1 MPFGNQTGPMGQ
13 GPMTGRG
20 EGYCAGY
27 DKPGYANPVPGRG
40 VGFGYGWFGR
50 GRGWRNWYRA
60 TGLPGWQRARMGY
73 PAWGNRGY
81 YSPAYPPTS
90 PTVKEEKEMI
100 KEEREMIQQEMGMLK
115 EQTKALENRLE
126 ELKKKK

>member
-1 MPFGNQTGPMGQ
+1 MFGDRTGPMGQ

-20 EGYCAGY
+20 AGYCAGY
-27 DKPGYANPVPGRG
+27 DRPGYANPVSGRR
-40 VGFGYGWFGR
+40 VGFGRGWFGR

-60 TGLPGWQRARMGY
+60 TGLPGWQRAQMGY
-73 PAWGNRGY
+73 PAWGGWGY
-81 YSPAYPPTS
+81 YPPAYPPVQ

-100 KEEREMIQQEMGMLK
+100 KEEREMIQGEMDALK
-115 EQTKALENRLE
+115 EQMKALENRLE